1 MRDNGT
7 QPYGTPVMAGGLFSI
22 NRDYFWSSGSYDEK
36 MDIWGG
42 ENLEMSFRVW
52 QCGGRVEIAPCSRVG
67 HIFRKSSP
75 YSFPREGGVSGV
87 LHSNLARLALTWLDE
102 YQNFYFK
109 MNPKAKEASLHQDVT
124 ERLKLRDKLKCKPF
138 SWYLSNVWP
147 QNYLPGPGR
156 FFGRIVSK
164 STEEYGHCLQK
175 PGAQGSTQ
183 TSGPAVLEVCHQ
195 TFSPGQNFVMVRET
209 GAVMTEENL
218 CLDAPQWQ
226 ERDSGVRFST
236 CSEQERQSWQFSSG
250 NIVHKLS
257 GQCLTVSGG
266 ATSDK
271 IIIQKCSAGV
281 NRQQFELE
289 EESWS

>member
-7 QPYGTPVMAGGLFSI
+7 LPYGTPVMAGGLFSI
-22 NRDYFWSSGSYDEK
+22 NREYFWSSGSYDEK

-42 ENLEMSFRVW
+42 ENLEMSFRIW

-87 LHSNLARLALTWLDE
+87 LHANLARLALTWLDE
-102 YQNFYFK
+102 YKEFYFK
-109 MNPKAKEASLHQDVT
+109 MNPKAKEASLYQDVS
-124 ERLKLRDKLKCKPF
+124 ERQRLRGRLKGKSF

-164 STEEYGHCLQK
+164 DPAEPGLCLQK
-175 PGAQGSTQ
+175 PGAKGSSQ
-183 TSGPAVLEVCHQ
+183 SSGPAVVESCHQ
-195 TFSPGQNFVMVRET
+195 SFTPQQTFVMVLDS
-209 GAVMTEENL
+209 GFIMTEENL
-218 CLDAPQWQ
+218 CLDAPQW
-226 ERDSGVRFST
+226 EETDSGVRFST
-236 CSEQERQSWQFSSG
+236 CSEQDRQRWTRQDES
-250 NIVHKLS
+250 IVHQLS
-257 GQCLTVSGG
+257 GDCLTLSNG

-271 IIIQKCSAGV
+271 IIIQKCSSTS
-281 NRQQFELE
+281 RQQFELE